1 MAELWER
8 MGISQH
14 DFDDLSWKLSLT
26 MTASANRFT
35 RLTHHTE
42 DGYFVAFMAS
52 LGIIYFGD
60 HYYLNFQ
67 DSKTSPYGVDGP
79 EKIFGC
85 DFGLRVDFHGGSS
98 GTFSKAIIGQAKN
111 NPRKFVEGIKQEKTR
126 LSEQCSAMAEVTSNY
141 VVMFRPSTDGT
152 IPLVYIGDQRNKT
165 YSEKGIRFD
174 KYLLEYVLPCYHG
187 ETNPDII
194 SYMISSHHS
203 GWLQYQRIFTI
214 DTNLP
219 TPDPSP
225 EAVMSKGPKMR

>member
-98 GTFSKAIIGQAKN
+98 GTFSKAIIGK
-111 NPRKFVEGIKQEKTR
+111 RKTTR
-126 LSEQCSAMAEVTSNY
+126 VNLWKGLSKRKRAYLNSVVQWLRLPLTMLLCSDHLRMVL
-141 VVMFRPSTDGT
+141 F
-152 IPLVYIGDQRNKT
+152 
-165 YSEKGIRFD
+165 
-174 KYLLEYVLPCYHG
+174 LLY
-187 ETNPDII
+187 T
-194 SYMISSHHS
+194 
-203 GWLQYQRIFTI
+203 
-214 DTNLP
+214 
-219 TPDPSP
+219 
-225 EAVMSKGPKMR
+225 